1 MKLGEYCHNCIWN
14 APKKVLVW
22 LNKKNMKNFLL
33 LLLLLFTCALAAQDF
48 SGQWQGILT
57 QTNKT
62 DTFFYQIDIRQN
74 GTSIQGTSYSRS
86 PNGKDVG
93 KFELTGA
100 WNGQQFVLQEI
111 VQTEPLHGGWC
122 LKYMLLQYTKK
133 NDTEQLSGDWKS
145 EGCSPGRIFL
155 QRQGTNNSAFLSKEE
170 PFTCAGRWTGQL
182 SQSDRDYGFFYELN
196 LTEEGSGQS
205 NIVSEDNGGK
215 AFHHLQWQFNPQD
228 SLFTLTE
235 TAIASKTDPK
245 WKWCI
250 KSAQLRLARNTNVH
264 ILQGDWQGYLEG
276 YTAETGKCASG
287 KVYLEKPVETIEIQ
301 QFEQEKSAAYESE
314 TKRDVRVSRVVEV
327 QKPTIRIK
335 IWDSGVVDGD
345 IITLFLNG
353 KKIVDKYR
361 VVKAKYAIPVTLA
374 EDNNFLILH
383 AEDLGDI
390 PPNTIAVSVDD
401 GITEQMLVLSSDLK
415 TSGAILVKQFK
426 IK

>member
-1 MKLGEYCHNCIWN
+1 
-14 APKKVLVW
+14 
-22 LNKKNMKNFLL
+22 MKNFLL
-33 LLLLLFTCALAAQDF
+33 LLLLLFNGTLAAQNF

-57 QTNKT
+57 QPSKT

-86 PNGKDVG
+86 PKGKDSG
-93 KFELTGA
+93 KFQLTGA
-100 WNGQQFVLQEI
+100 WNGQQLVLQEI
-111 VQTEPLHGGWC
+111 VQTEPVNGGWC

-133 NDTEQLSGDWKS
+133 NNMEQLLGDWKS
-145 EGCSPGRIFL
+145 EGCSPGRILL
-155 QRQGTNNSAFLSKEE
+155 QRQLTTNTPRIKEE
-170 PFTCAGRWTGQL
+170 LFSWTGRWSGQL

-196 LTEEGSGQS
+196 LAELGNGQS
-205 NIVSEDNGGK
+205 NIVSEDNGGR
-215 AFHHLQWQFNPQD
+215 AFHDLQWQFDPRD
-228 SLFTLTE
+228 SIFTLTE
-235 TAIASKTDPK
+235 TAIVSKTDPK

-250 KSAQLRLARNTNVH
+250 KSAELRLTRTANAY
-264 ILQGDWQGYLEG
+264 ILQGEWQGYLEG
-276 YTAETGKCASG
+276 YTPKTGKCAPG
-287 KVYLEKPVETIEIQ
+287 KMYLEKPVETIEIQ
-301 QFEQEKSAAYESE
+301 QFEQQQSSSYELE
-314 TKRDVRVSRVVEV
+314 NKREVRVSRVVEV
-327 QKPTIRIK
+327 QKPNIRIK

-353 KKIVDKYR
+353 KKIVDQYR

-401 GITEQMLVLSSDLK
+401 GTTEQMLVLSSDLK